1 MTYKN
6 YKIKARQFENDFGNW
21 FAMCFPINKD
31 RRIEF
36 VNYSGNRFVQTR
48 KEIYALEM
56 DLLRAVCW
64 IAFISIICCLLM
76 KCAMYLEY
84 KRSYPKF
91 EADNEK
97 ENDDVQTYI

>member
-1 MTYKN
+1 MKCDYQTQKCDVSCEQWDECED
-6 YKIKARQFENDFGNW
+6 RQ
-21 FAMCFPINKD
+21 KK
-31 RRIEF
+31 RT
-36 VNYSGNRFVQTR
+36 VQSPVVLIVCMMLVALGILTQ
-48 KEIYALEM
+48 ALEM
-56 DLLRAVCW
+56 NLLRAVCW
-64 IAFISIICCLLM
+64 IAFISIVCCLLM